1 MPAHRIQ
8 SKGKGKQAPI
18 VTLRRVVISLILAG
32 ALVLL
37 GYGFSSGRDATKPPV
52 FTDSA
57 VEGTY
62 PKDGDFELRQF
73 RIGIDLASGYTAE
86 LRLDNVPI
94 PKDQV
99 EVVVGLDQYFYQPGP
114 GTATGALAP
123 GRHCASA
130 TIVKVTDPNDTGHP
144 FAWCFQTH

>member
-8 SKGKGKQAPI
+8 DRRPPI
-18 VTLRRVVISLILAG
+18 VTIRRVVISLIVAG

-37 GYGFSSGRDATKPPV
+37 GYGFSSGRDETKPPV

-57 VEGTY
+57 VEATY
-62 PKDGDFELRQF
+62 PKEGDLELRQF
-73 RIGIDLASGYTAE
+73 RIGIDLASGYAAE
-86 LRLDNVPI
+86 LSLDNVPI

-123 GRHCASA
+123 GRHCATA
-130 TIVKVTDPNDTGHP
+130 TITKVVDPNDTGHP
-144 FAWCFQTH
+144 FVLCFQSH

>member
-1 MPAHRIQ
+1 MMPAHRIQ
-8 SKGKGKQAPI
+8 KKKAAPI
-18 VTLRRVVISLILAG
+18 VTVRRVVISIVLAI
-32 ALVLL
+32 ALVGL
-37 GYGFSSGRDATKPPV
+37 GYGFSSGRDESKPPV

-57 VEGTY
+57 VEGTF
-62 PKDGDFELRQF
+62 PKEGDLELRQF

-86 LRLDNVPI
+86 LKLDNVPI

-123 GRHCASA
+123 GRHCATA
-130 TIVKVTDPNDTGHP
+130 IITKLTDPNDQGHP
-144 FAWCFQTH
+144 FVWCFQSH